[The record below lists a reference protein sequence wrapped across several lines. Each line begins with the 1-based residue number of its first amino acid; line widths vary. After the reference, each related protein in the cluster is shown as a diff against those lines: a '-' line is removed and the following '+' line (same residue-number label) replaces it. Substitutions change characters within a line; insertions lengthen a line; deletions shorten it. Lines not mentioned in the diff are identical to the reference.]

1 MADDTTRK
9 PGPGQSQGHEGG
21 GERGPGGGG
30 SRMPGR
36 NPEDEQAAAD
46 MGKSVG
52 AGAQGDAADRAEV
65 DRPDLNNRLN
75 NQDVE

>member
-1 MADDTTRK
+1 MADEQTRK
-9 PGPGQSQGHEGG
+9 PGPGQSRQG
-21 GERGPGGGG
+21 GEDGPGGYGG

-46 MGKSVG
+46 MGKELG
-52 AGAQGDAADRAEV
+52 GGAQGDAADRAEV
-65 DRPDLNNRLN
+65 DRPDLNPRLN